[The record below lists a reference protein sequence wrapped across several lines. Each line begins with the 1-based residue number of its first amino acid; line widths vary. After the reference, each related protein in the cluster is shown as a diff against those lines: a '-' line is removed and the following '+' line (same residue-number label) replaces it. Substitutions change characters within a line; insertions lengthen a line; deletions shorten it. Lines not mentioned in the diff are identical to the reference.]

1 MRRRGENVSAFDV
14 EQAILKHHAV
24 MEAAV
29 YAVPS
34 EMTEDEIMA
43 SVRLVEGMKLTP
55 KELWDF
61 LQDKLAKF
69 AIPRYIRFVDD
80 FPRTETF
87 RIKKNELKGFGVI
100 PDTFDAEKA

>member
-1 MRRRGENVSAFDV
+1 
-14 EQAILKHHAV
+14 

-43 SVRLVEGMKLTP
+43 SVRIVDGQKLSS
-55 KELWDF
+55 KDLWGF
-61 LQDKLAKF
+61 LQDKLARF

-87 RIKKNELKGFGVI
+87 RVKKGELKNLGI
-100 PDTFDAEKA
+100 TPDTFDAERPAQDA